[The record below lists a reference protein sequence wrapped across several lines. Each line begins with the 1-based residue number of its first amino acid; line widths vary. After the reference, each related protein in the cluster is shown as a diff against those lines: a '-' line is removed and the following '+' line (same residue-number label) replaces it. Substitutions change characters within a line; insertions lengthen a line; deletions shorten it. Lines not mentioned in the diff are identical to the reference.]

1 MSGRNKSGEER
12 KYLLPPR
19 MREQN
24 ENPDTLWEITLSPTR
39 DPTMDV
45 ARTFQTLET
54 DDL

>member
-12 KYLLPPR
+12 KYLLGPR
-19 MREQN
+19 KREQN
-24 ENPDTLWEITLSPTR
+24 ENSDTCREITLSAAR
-39 DPTMDV
+39 DPTMDA